1 MSSPVQGSDQGAVQ
15 SSAQDPVHNDADTQQ
30 ASLAD
35 LKHVSETHRLQHEV
49 VEAAQRLES
58 EAAENAFQLM
68 PNNTVSF
75 RIPVVR
81 RAVERPSRE
90 EANERVWS
98 ALRSEFLAPPQR
110 GWGVPGI
117 AMVAGSIGAV
127 ILAAAVALLV
137 VNLVQIP
144 APSVA
149 ASGEDEAARTESFSS
164 AAVNLSKIATAQAKM
179 QPADDEPQPAPPAT
193 TPPAPALA
201 TTPAP
206 APSTVVLA
214 IAGPVSDIA
223 PAKSP
228 EPLPSPSPEIKPAAI
243 ETAPPS
249 PPVPPSSSAAA
260 PAPPASASP
269 AAASP
274 PPVAPPAS
282 PSPAAVPESQAT
294 VALSQPQPTV
304 TSSQPRPTVT
314 LSQDEITSLMQRS
327 RALIAAG
334 DVASA
339 RLVLTHL
346 ADAGVAEASFVLAC
360 TFYSSVLENL
370 RVVGV
375 RPDPAKA
382 LAWYSRAA
390 EQGSPEAKQHLQ
402 ALR

>member
-1 MSSPVQGSDQGAVQ
+1 MSSPVQGSVQGSVQ
-15 SSAQDPVHNDADTQQ
+15 GPAQDPVHNDADAQQ
-30 ASLAD
+30 PALAD
-35 LKHVSETHRLQHEV
+35 LKHEAETRRLQHAV
-49 VEAAQRLES
+49 VEAAQRLEG
-58 EAAENAFQLM
+58 EAAERTAETAFQLN
-68 PNNTVSF
+68 NNTVSF

-90 EANERVWS
+90 ETNERVWT

-110 GWGVPGI
+110 GWGIPGI
-117 AMVAGSIGAV
+117 AVVAGSIGAV

-144 APSVA
+144 APSVT
-149 ASGEDEAARTESFSS
+149 ASGEDEAARNESFSS

-179 QPADDEPQPAPPAT
+179 QPADDEPQPAAAPT

-201 TTPAP
+201 TSPAP
-206 APSTVVLA
+206 APTTVLLA
-214 IAGPVSDIA
+214 TAGPANDTA

-228 EPLPSPSPEIKPAAI
+228 DPLPSPSPEIKPAAI
-243 ETAPPS
+243 EAAPPS
-249 PPVPPSSSAAA
+249 PPAPPSPSPEASSPPPAAA
-260 PAPPASASP
+260 P
-269 AAASP
+269 
-274 PPVAPPAS
+274 
-282 PSPAAVPESQAT
+282 E
-294 VALSQPQPTV
+294 PQPSV
-304 TSSQPRPTVT
+304 ASSQPLPTVT
-314 LSQDEITSLMQRS
+314 LSQDEIASLMQRS

-346 ADAGVAEASFVLAC
+346 ADAGVAEAAFVLAC
-360 TFYSSVLENL
+360 TFDSSVLENL

-375 RPDPAKA
+375 KPDAAKA

-390 EQGSPEAKQHLQ
+390 EQGSQEAKQHLQ